1 MTHDSCSYIVS
12 AVPLPFI
19 KQYHSPPHG
28 GISVLSLFYPDAV
41 VFHFILLVL
50 VLFPWFRASSKVLL
64 SSTVSSALTSLARS
78 VQILLCSR
86 GCWAGVGEVT
96 SGAQEL
102 QDGAAV
108 HSLRTSPAPT
118 SKLHFCLNI
127 QQVTHK
133 KKPSQMMKELYSKA
147 STHAENPPKALQT
160 LFSHAL

>member
-19 KQYHSPPHG
+19 KQYPSPPHT

-50 VLFPWFRASSKVLL
+50 VLFPSFRASSKVLL
-64 SSTVSSALTSLARS
+64 SSTVSSALTSLARLE
-78 VQILLCSR
+78 QILLCSR
-86 GCWAGVGEVT
+86 GCWAGVGGVMF
-96 SGAQEL
+96 GAQKL

-108 HSLRTSPAPT
+108 DSRRRSPAPT

-127 QQVTHK
+127 QQVTQ

>member
-41 VFHFILLVL
+41 VFHFILLVP

-133 KKPSQMMKELYSKA
+133 KSQA
-147 STHAENPPKALQT
+147 R
-160 LFSHAL
+160 

>member
-19 KQYHSPPHG
+19 KQHHSPPHG
-28 GISVLSLFYPDAV
+28 GISVLSLFYPNAV
-41 VFHFILLVL
+41 VFHFMLLVPD
-50 VLFPWFRASSKVLL
+50 VFPCFRASSKVLL
-64 SSTVSSALTSLARS
+64 SFAVSSALTSLARL

-86 GCWAGVGEVT
+86 GCSAGVREVMF
-96 SGAQEL
+96 GAQKL
-102 QDGAAV
+102 QGGAAV
-108 HSLRTSPAPT
+108 DSRRTSPAQT

-127 QQVTHK
+127 QQVTQ

-147 STHAENPPKALQT
+147 STHAENPPKAPQT